1 MTNRGGNGNMQSNA
15 HNPLDEFFQMF
26 GNATRSELI
35 TLREFL
41 ATEQVSAWAANDVML
56 AAAIDKLVARIEI
69 LLERIEQRELMMAT
83 QEAEFS
89 GVN

>member
-1 MTNRGGNGNMQSNA
+1 MRSNT
-15 HNPLDEFFQMF
+15 HNPFDEFFQMF

-41 ATEQVSAWAANDVML
+41 VTEQISAWAANDSMQ
-56 AAAIDKLVARIEI
+56 AAGIDKLFARIKI

-83 QEAEFS
+83 EAAEFS

>member
-1 MTNRGGNGNMQSNA
+1 MQSNT
-15 HNPLDEFFQMF
+15 HSPFDEFFQTF

-41 ATEQVSAWAANDVML
+41 ATEQVSAWAANDMMQ
-56 AAAIDKLVARIEI
+56 AAGIDKLFARIKI

-83 QEAEFS
+83 EAAKFS

>member
-1 MTNRGGNGNMQSNA
+1 MRSST
-15 HNPLDEFFQMF
+15 HNPFDEFFQMF

-35 TLREFL
+35 ILREFL
-41 ATEQVSAWAANDVML
+41 VTEQISAWAANDSMQ
-56 AAAIDKLVARIEI
+56 AAGIDKLFARIKI

-83 QEAEFS
+83 EAAEFS

>member
-1 MTNRGGNGNMQSNA
+1 
-15 HNPLDEFFQMF
+15 
-26 GNATRSELI
+26 
-35 TLREFL
+35 
-41 ATEQVSAWAANDVML
+41 VML

>member
-1 MTNRGGNGNMQSNA
+1 
-15 HNPLDEFFQMF
+15 MF

-41 ATEQVSAWAANDVML
+41 VTEQVSAWAANDVML